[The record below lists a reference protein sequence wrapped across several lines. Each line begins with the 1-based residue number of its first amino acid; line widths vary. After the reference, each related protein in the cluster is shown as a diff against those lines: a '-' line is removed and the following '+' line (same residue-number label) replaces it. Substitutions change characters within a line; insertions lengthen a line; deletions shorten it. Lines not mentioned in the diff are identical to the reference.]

1 MPEFPIIPSK
11 TGMIFFDTLN
21 RYLHPASPE
30 RQQAI
35 NESGVIQRMQKMKQA
50 CDAVGIPSF
59 YPAADHRPDGKD
71 GARQVVDR
79 GMGGQAPDGQKG
91 PFLTVPFSAAT
102 TDLVSG
108 NPGVEIIP
116 ELAPTSEDYIIKKHR
131 WSSFHQTHLLLSL
144 RTRGIDTLMLAGGA
158 IDIGIA
164 STAYSARDND
174 FSLIV
179 LRDICTG
186 EQDILDMF
194 MDRIFP
200 KFARVMTVEEA
211 ISQFARD

>member
-1 MPEFPIIPSK
+1 MPEFPIIPTK

-21 RYLHPASPE
+21 RYLHPADPI
-30 RQQAI
+30 RQKAI
-35 NESGVIQRMQKMKQA
+35 NESGVIQRMAKMKQA
-50 CDAVGIPSF
+50 CDRVGIPSF

-79 GMGGQAPDGQKG
+79 GMGGQAPNGVKG

-108 NPGVEIIP
+108 TPGVEIIP
-116 ELAPTSEDYIIKKHR
+116 ELKPQPEDYVIKKHR

-144 RTRGIDTLMLAGGA
+144 HTAGIDTVMLAGGA
-158 IDIGIA
+158 IDIGVA

-174 FSLIV
+174 FNLIV
-179 LRDICTG
+179 LRDVCTG
-186 EQDILDMF
+186 EPDILAMF

-200 KFARVMTVEEA
+200 KFARVMTVDEA
-211 ISQFARD
+211 ISQIAA

>member
-11 TGMIFFDTLN
+11 TGMVFFDALN
-21 RYLHPASPE
+21 RYLHPADPA
-30 RQQAI
+30 RQKAL
-35 NESGVIQRMQKMKQA
+35 NESGVVQRMAKMKQA
-50 CDAVGIPSF
+50 CDKVGIPSF

-71 GARQVVDR
+71 WARQVVDR
-79 GMGGQAPDGQKG
+79 GMGGPPPGVTG
-91 PFLTVPFSAAT
+91 PYLTVPFSAAT

-108 NPGVEIIP
+108 TPGVEIIP
-116 ELAPTSEDYIIKKHR
+116 ELAPRPEDYIIKKHR

-144 RTRGIDTLMLAGGA
+144 NTAGIDTLLLAGGA

-179 LRDICTG
+179 LRDVCTG

-200 KFARVMTVEEA
+200 KFARVMTVDQA
-211 ISQFARD
+211 ISQFAH

>member
-1 MPEFPIIPSK
+1 MPEFPIVPSK
-11 TGMIFFDTLN
+11 TGMVFFDALN
-21 RYLHPASPE
+21 RYLHPSDPE
-30 RQQAI
+30 RAKALDA
-35 NESGVIQRMQKMKQA
+35 SGVVQRMAKMKHA
-50 CDAVGIPSF
+50 CDRVGIPSF

-79 GMGGQAPDGQKG
+79 GMGGQSPTGEPG

-108 NPGVEIIP
+108 TPGVEIIP
-116 ELAPTSEDYIIKKHR
+116 ELAPRPEDYVIKKHR

-144 RTRGIDTLMLAGGA
+144 HTAGIDTLMLAGGA

-174 FSLIV
+174 FNLII
-179 LRDICTG
+179 LRDVCTG

-200 KFARVMTVEEA
+200 KFARVMTVDQA
-211 ISQFARD
+211 IAQIAE

>member
-11 TGMIFFDTLN
+11 TGMVFFDALN
-21 RYLHPASPE
+21 RYLHPSDPA
-30 RQQAI
+30 RAKAMD
-35 NESGVIQRMQKMKQA
+35 ESGVVRRMAKMKQA
-50 CDAVGIPSF
+50 CDKVGIPSF
-59 YPAADHRPDGKD
+59 YPAADHRPDGRD

-79 GMGGQAPDGQKG
+79 GMGGPPPGVTG
-91 PFLTVPFSAAT
+91 PYLTVPFSAAT

-108 NPGVEIIP
+108 TPGVEIIP
-116 ELAPTSEDYIIKKHR
+116 ELAPRPEDYIIKKHR

-144 RTRGIDTLMLAGGA
+144 QTAGIDTLMLAGGA

-174 FSLIV
+174 FSLII
-179 LRDICTG
+179 LRDVCTG
-186 EQDILDMF
+186 EQEILDMF

-200 KFARVMTVEEA
+200 KFARVMTVDQA
-211 ISQFARD
+211 ISQFKA